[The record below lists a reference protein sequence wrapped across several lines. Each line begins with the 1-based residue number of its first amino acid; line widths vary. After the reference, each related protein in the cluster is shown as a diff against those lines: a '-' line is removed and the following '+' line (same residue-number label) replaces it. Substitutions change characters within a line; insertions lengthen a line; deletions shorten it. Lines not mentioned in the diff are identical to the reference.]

1 MGRLQGVT
9 LLADWISVPVA
20 DWASRLAG
28 IPGSGLLFVLFS
40 IAAGALVSKFLVRL
54 IGRPVARRVS
64 RQSVAQT
71 IVRGV
76 RVGTITLSTLIGLW
90 AVGFRFADLL
100 LGTAVFS
107 AVIGII
113 LAPLVGNF
121 INGVFILADQPFEI
135 GDMISLEDGTTGF
148 VEDITIRYTKIFTL
162 DNTFIV
168 VPNGTMRER
177 DVTNFSAEDER
188 TRRTI
193 DVLVTYESDVAEA
206 RRLIERA
213 ARDCESVID
222 GGPDIRVGVARYT
235 ASPDCRLHEF
245 GDDGVLLRLRYW
257 VKKPYKLAKVQ
268 SDVNT
273 RIRERV
279 ADAEVEMA
287 YPHRHLVFDD
297 TSGIARIGGP
307 DDTRPDGERAGHRP
321 GGESEGV
328 TNEVSSAGVD
338 DDTAGG
344 DVASDA
350 AENGGLGDAAGDDVD
365 DDAAG
370 DGDDTRRSDLG
381 SGDGGGRPT

>member
-1 MGRLQGVT
+1 MALPAGAAPGQVLGPVT
-9 LLADWISVPVA
+9 DAV
-20 DWASRLAG
+20 SRLSG
-28 IPGSGLLFVLFS
+28 IPGSRLLVVILS
-40 IAAGALVSKFLVRL
+40 VALGALVSKFLVRL

-76 RVGTITLSTLIGLW
+76 RVGTIAVAFLIGLR
-90 AVGFRFADLL
+90 ASGFRFTDLL
-100 LGTAVFS
+100 VGTAVFS

-135 GDMISLEDGTTGF
+135 GDMIELENGTTGF

-193 DVLVTYESDVAEA
+193 DVLVTYESDISEG

-213 ARDCESVID
+213 ARDCDAVID
-222 GGPDIRVGVARYT
+222 GGPDIRIGVARYT

-245 GDDGVLLRLRYW
+245 GDDGILLRLRYW

-273 RIRERV
+273 RIRERL
-279 ADAEVEMA
+279 ADADVEMA

-297 TSGIARIGGP
+297 TSGVARVGGP
-307 DDTRPDGERAGHRP
+307 EDGRPPGERAGDKPDDGGVRGGRTVDSRTDGP
-321 GGESEGV
+321 ESGDSDIEEFTGESP
-328 TNEVSSAGVD
+328 D
-338 DDTAGG
+338 R
-344 DVASDA
+344 DVPT
-350 AENGGLGDAAGDDVD
+350 G
-365 DDAAG
+365 G
-370 DGDDTRRSDLG
+370 DGD
-381 SGDGGGRPT
+381 